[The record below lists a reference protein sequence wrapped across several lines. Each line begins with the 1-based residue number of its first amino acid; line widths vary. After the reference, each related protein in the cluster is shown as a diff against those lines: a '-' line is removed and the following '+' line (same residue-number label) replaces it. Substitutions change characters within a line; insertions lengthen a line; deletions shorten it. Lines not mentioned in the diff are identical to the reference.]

1 MSFTQSFT
9 QDQADKESLLPRLFC
24 CVLRAGLMPRDGMP
38 QALVEEVTDRE
49 GKLLATVVRPPR
61 VQYVGR
67 MAQFL
72 QNNQKSALNATIG
85 ELAQMAKETG
95 NGEWMMPLDVT
106 KLVRWKL
113 INSAVPQQCLREPD
127 EVERLQA
134 AQAQAAAAQAQ
145 AQAAQAASAANL
157 NNARAYAE
165 SSRQ

>member
-1 MSFTQSFT
+1 
-9 QDQADKESLLPRLFC
+9 
-24 CVLRAGLMPRDGMP
+24 MPRDGMP
-38 QALVEEVTDRE
+38 QALMEEVKDRE
-49 GKLLATVVRPPR
+49 GHLLATVVRPPR

-95 NGEWMMPLDVT
+95 DGTWMLPLDVT

-113 INSAVPQQCLREPD
+113 INSAVPQQCLREPE
-127 EVERLQA
+127 EVERMQEARAQA
-134 AQAQAAAAQAQ
+134 AQAQAQAE
-145 AQAAQAASAANL
+145 AAQAASAANL

-165 SSRQ
+165 GSRQ